1 MTDTFKLLEF
11 LTTAEAAEAYDYS
24 PRWLRQLV
32 AEGKVASFRV
42 ADRLLIERDS
52 LLTYKMSPKAKGG
65 RPRK

>member
-1 MTDTFKLLEF
+1 MNDTFKILDF
-11 LTTAEAAEAYDYS
+11 LTTAEAAEAYNYS

-32 AEGKVASFRV
+32 SEGKVAGLRI
-42 ADRLLIERDS
+42 ADRLLVEESS